1 MTVSFIFAF
10 SFLFW
15 YHFVMKKDIHPKYFE
30 KATIT
35 CSCGAKFIV
44 GSTIENMEVEI
55 CSQCHPLYTG
65 QKKLVDTAGRVQK
78 FEERLEKAKKM
89 QAEKPKP
96 NPKPKKEVKAKK
108 EVTKDG
114 RKVGKKKK

>member
-1 MTVSFIFAF
+1 
-10 SFLFW
+10 
-15 YHFVMKKDIHPKYFE
+15 MKKDIHPKYYE

-44 GSTIENMEVEI
+44 GSTVENMEVEI

-78 FEERLEKAKKM
+78 FEARLEKRKKCR
-89 QAEKPKP
+89 QKNLNLKQ
-96 NPKPKKEVKAKK
+96 NQKRKSRRRKK
-108 EVTKDG
+108 
-114 RKVGKKKK
+114 